1 MEAPVALLAE
11 LDGAITAS
19 TTERNSEMVRKL
31 ADLFV
36 FGASDYSDEQ
46 IALFDDV
53 FTRLVEK
60 IEVSARASLAAR
72 LSVAAFAPF
81 NISQILARDSLVVIA
96 APMLERSER
105 LDVATLVETARTQ
118 SQGHLLAISRRKYLE
133 ETVTDV
139 LVERGDRAV
148 VLSTAGNVGAR
159 FSDFG
164 FSTLVKRSEGDDE
177 VASCVGSRREL
188 PRHYLLKLL
197 ARASDT
203 VRRKLEVADPLGAA
217 AIRNAVSEASM
228 LIQKKT
234 NNGPR
239 SNYAMA
245 QAYID
250 AVAAAGQLN
259 EDAVAKLAKEQKLD
273 EITIALARLSDMP
286 LENVELAM
294 MGDRPEAVLIL
305 AKAIGMSWPTVKA
318 ILIARRNGSG
328 LSNQAL
334 EQCLGTFSRLKAM
347 TARQVLTFQ
356 RKRSQAMASSA

>member
-1 MEAPVALLAE
+1 METSVALLAE
-11 LDGAITAS
+11 LDGAITAA
-19 TTERNSEMVRKL
+19 TTERNSEIVRKL

-36 FGASDYSDEQ
+36 FGSSGYSNEQ

-53 FTRLVEK
+53 FTRLVAK
-60 IEVSARASLAAR
+60 IEASARASLAAR
-72 LSVAAFAPF
+72 LSVVPFAPF
-81 NISQILARDSLVVIA
+81 NISRILARDDSVAIA
-96 APMLERSER
+96 APMLERSDR
-105 LDVATLVETARTQ
+105 VDVATLVETARTQ
-118 SQGHLLAISRRKYLE
+118 GQGHLLAISRRKYLE
-133 ETVTDV
+133 ETVTDI

-148 VLSTAGNVGAR
+148 VLSTAGNLGAR

-164 FSTLVKRSEGDDE
+164 FSTLVRRSEGDDE

-217 AIRNAVSEASM
+217 AIRNAVSEAST

-234 NNGPR
+234 NSGPR
-239 SNYAMA
+239 SNYAIA
-245 QAYID
+245 QAFID
-250 AVAAAGQLN
+250 ALATAGQLN
-259 EDAVAKLAKEQKLD
+259 EGALANFAKEKKLE
-273 EITIALARLSDMP
+273 EITVALARLSDLP

-294 MGDRPEAVLIL
+294 MGERPEPVLIL

-318 ILIARRNGSG
+318 ILVMRRNGSG
-328 LSNQAL
+328 MSNQAL

-356 RKRSQAMASSA
+356 RKRGQAMASST